1 MPSLYNS
8 LDNTLIRERILSL
21 APESKPLWG
30 KMNVVQMFVHCRKPL
45 QYAVGELKAERKFLY
60 KLIGGIAKK
69 LLVNDKPFRK
79 NMPTDASLIIT
90 THEGYT
96 YEQTVLL
103 QLVQRFSDEGEKIVS
118 DRPHP
123 LFGAMTS
130 EEWSILQW
138 KHLDHHL
145 RQFGA

>member
-1 MPSLYNS
+1 MQSLYS
-8 LDNTLIRERILSL
+8 THDNIVMRERILSL
-21 APESKPLWG
+21 TTESTPLWG
-30 KMNVVQMFVHCRKPL
+30 KMDVVQMFVHCRKPL
-45 QYAVGELKAERKFLY
+45 QYAVGELKAERKFFY

-69 LLVNDKPFRK
+69 MLVNNKPFRK
-79 NMPTDASLIIT
+79 NMPTDPSLIIT
-90 THEGYT
+90 SHEGFMQ
-96 YEQTVLL
+96 EQTALV

-123 LFGAMTS
+123 LFGSMTS